1 MLDLISLMFLVSGTI
16 LLTITLIL
24 LVILIR
30 KYWGDKEWESLVKQV
45 KL

>member
-1 MLDLISLMFLVSGTI
+1 MIDLISLMYLVSGTI

-30 KYWGDKEWESLVKQV
+30 KYWGEMKWAK
-45 KL
+45 KK

>member
-1 MLDLISLMFLVSGTI
+1 MIDLISLMFLVSGTI

-30 KYWGDKEWESLVKQV
+30 KY
-45 KL
+45 